1 MSLTRRYSAAM
12 LAASALILGACGSET
27 PVQPTPEIG
36 ESNDNPRN
44 IFADQTSFFFTDAGG
59 SLTGPQQLKI
69 GGLVAIGSYVLFDN
83 WVFTPAGHNW
93 LRMSPTP
100 VFQREPLRWV
110 FNIWVD
116 PTTYAAMDNGV
127 YTAHAH
133 ASVPAALNG
142 PIGIDALLCKGAGCL
157 PTDGVT
163 NGSLSGSD
171 NTWGHGSI
179 GSIGGW
185 YYDDYFLAIPPF
197 TTVHVTNHGSCS
209 GFGLGDPYLYAF
221 DLDDNYITS
230 NDDGFGCLNSYMA
243 LHNGSAMTETYR
255 IRATSYSSGA
265 QGSYQL
271 RTSTGGPFLTAETE
285 LSPEVIKM
293 IQDKAARN

>member
-44 IFADQTSFFFTDAGG
+44 IFAENTSFFFTDAGG

-93 LRMSPTP
+93 LRISPTP
-100 VFQREPLRWV
+100 MFQREPLRWV

-116 PTTYAAMDNGV
+116 PSTYAAMDNGV

-142 PIGIDALLCKGAGCL
+142 PIGIAKAAGSVTQQAVAANPDPAWMARNLAL
-157 PTDGVT
+157 TF
-163 NGSLSGSD
+163 LSFAAIV
-171 NTWGHGSI
+171 SI
-179 GSIGGW
+179 GIGIVNLLPIPVLDGGHLLFYGYEAVARRPLSARVQEAGYRLGLVLLVGLMLFVTW
-185 YYDDYFLAIPPF
+185 NDLQKLSLFKFL
-197 TTVHVTNHGSCS
+197 
-209 GFGLGDPYLYAF
+209 
-221 DLDDNYITS
+221 
-230 NDDGFGCLNSYMA
+230 
-243 LHNGSAMTETYR
+243 
-255 IRATSYSSGA
+255 
-265 QGSYQL
+265 
-271 RTSTGGPFLTAETE
+271 GGPA
-285 LSPEVIKM
+285 
-293 IQDKAARN
+293 